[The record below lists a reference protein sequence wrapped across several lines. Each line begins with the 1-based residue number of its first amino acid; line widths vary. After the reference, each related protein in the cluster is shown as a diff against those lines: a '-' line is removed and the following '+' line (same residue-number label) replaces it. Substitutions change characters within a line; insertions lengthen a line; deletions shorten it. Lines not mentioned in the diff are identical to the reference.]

1 MEKETNDPSESDATE
16 VSPENSNPDSQEVAA
31 TTPPCAKEAT
41 HTASDEAKAK
51 SKMKLRLVVLGGAI
65 FGMIFGAVIE
75 MFAQGAME
83 STGFFGPT
91 LDSVLEQQE
100 TNFTSIQAKLAELS
114 ATKDEKERS
123 RIQKELDTLF
133 KSQEKIA
140 NSISEELGSSQNQIE
155 SLRLDSLATQGSAGG
170 ADLCLKSGE
179 SISVGTRQNVFS
191 FTGLDAYHQAKINLS
206 GQAKVLELGSFVE
219 ASTPDGNWKVFYKQ
233 KYKGEDRNHSGFDVV
248 RPE

>member
-31 TTPPCAKEAT
+31 TTPPCTKEAT

-51 SKMKLRLVVLGGAI
+51 FKMKLRFVALGGAI

-75 MFAQGAME
+75 MFVQGAME

-100 TNFTSIQAKLAELS
+100 TNFTSIQAKLAELG

-123 RIQKELDTLF
+123 RIQKELDELI
-133 KSQEKIA
+133 KSQEKIS
-140 NSISEELGSSQNQIE
+140 NSINEELVSSQEQIE
-155 SLRLDSLATQGSAGG
+155 SLRLDSLESAGMAGG
-170 ADLCLKSGE
+170 ADVWLKSGE
-179 SISVGTRQNVFS
+179 SITVGNRQNVFS
-191 FTGLDAYHQAKINLS
+191 FKGLDAYYRARVNIS
-206 GQAKVLELGSFVE
+206 GKQHTLTLGDLVE
-219 ASTPDGNWKVFYKQ
+219 APTPDGNWKVFYK
-233 KYKGEDRNHSGFDVV
+233 
-248 RPE
+248 